1 MFADFL
7 KVVQQLVLGLLDA
20 LGGRVE
26 VLVGQFHPDEA
37 PAGFNGWAA
46 GGAGDPVGWRCG
58 RIP

>member
-37 PAGFNGWAA
+37 PAGFNGCHA
-46 GGAGDPVGWRCG
+46 GATGSHEGV
-58 RIP
+58 